1 MEANKNIKMAQNFSP
16 LVEKYRPQKLKDI
29 VGQDS
34 AMQELLK
41 WIKNFKKEKH
51 RAIILHGPAGNGKTA
66 LATALA
72 NELSYELIQMN
83 ASDFRTEKAI
93 MEKIGHAV
101 TQQSLVQKRGK
112 IILIDEI
119 DGIYGTSDRGGI
131 SALQKII
138 RTTNYPVIF
147 TANDMWIDKLRFLRL
162 GCKLIQMKRVDLRTV
177 AKRLSEIAE
186 SEEIK
191 IKETILHEVAR
202 RAEGDLRAAI
212 NDLQTLSSLKK
223 ITDDD
228 LEIIPGREK
237 EIPIFETLL
246 AVFKSKDWKIISRA
260 FSNSDKTPDEVFLWV
275 AENITNE
282 YEKPEEIAAAY
293 DMLSRADVF
302 RGRIFHNQA
311 WGLQA
316 FSNELMTLGVA
327 LAKKEKY
334 RKFAR
339 YMPPK
344 ILQQMGASKGDRGT
358 RDSIAKII
366 GAKLHCSKKQAVRQF
381 PYLSLILKKKELDL
395 PLDEEQFDFLEK
407 YC

>member
-1 MEANKNIKMAQNFSP
+1 MEKGAIAKMTQNFTP
-16 LVEKYRPQKLKDI
+16 LSEKHRPQKLKDI

-34 AMQELLK
+34 ALQELLK

-66 LATALA
+66 LAQALA

-101 TQQSLVQKRGK
+101 TQSSLVQKRGK

-147 TANDMWIDKLRFLRL
+147 TANDVWIDKLRFLRL
-162 GCKLIQMKRVDLRTV
+162 GCKLIQMKKVDLRTI
-177 AKRLSEIAE
+177 AKRLGEIAE
-186 SEEIK
+186 AEGIK
-191 IKETILHEVAR
+191 IKEAIMHELAR

-212 NDLQTLSSLKK
+212 NDLQTLSGRK
-223 ITDDD
+223 ITDAD
-228 LEIIPGREK
+228 LDLIPGREK
-237 EIPIFETLL
+237 EVPIFETLL
-246 AVFKSKDWKIISRA
+246 AIFKSKDWKIIQNA
-260 FSNSDKTPDEVFLWV
+260 LFSSDKDPDEILLWV
-275 AENITNE
+275 AENIPNE
-282 YEKPEEIAAAY
+282 YERPEEIAAAY
-293 DMLSRADVF
+293 DMLSKADRF
-302 RGRIFHNQA
+302 RGRIIHNQA

-316 FSNELMTLGVA
+316 FSNELMSLGVA
-327 LAKKEKY
+327 LSKKEKY
-334 RKFAR
+334 RKFTR

-344 ILQQMGASKGDRGT
+344 ILQKMGASRAERGA
-358 RDSIAKII
+358 RDAVAEVVGK
-366 GAKLHCSKKQAVRQF
+366 KLHCSKKRAIAQF
-381 PYLSLILKKKELDL
+381 PYLSLILKKKGLELQ
-395 PLDEEQFDFLEK
+395 LDEEQVEFLKK
-407 YC
+407 YV